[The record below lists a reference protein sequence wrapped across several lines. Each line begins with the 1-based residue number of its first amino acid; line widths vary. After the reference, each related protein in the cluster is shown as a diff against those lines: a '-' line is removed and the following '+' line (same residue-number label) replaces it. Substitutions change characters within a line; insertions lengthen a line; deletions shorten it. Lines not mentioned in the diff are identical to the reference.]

1 MRIEPYEITNK
12 QENISNQTNQKLTN
26 SLNTNKLDIIKNIM
40 PLLSNNQ
47 NGNSPISSLLSSFAP
62 QTSKVNPTNNIQSL
76 SDKQNENNIQKSNQ
90 YEQSNNFNNGQYREY
105 TKNNFDNNNID
116 INFRFNVCCNICTSI
131 Y

>member
-76 SDKQNENNIQKSNQ
+76 SDKQNENNIQKTESKKRVLCTFSTNQ
-90 YEQSNNFNNGQYREY
+90 CCFCPSCQSPQK
-105 TKNNFDNNNID
+105 TKK
-116 INFRFNVCCNICTSI
+116 
-131 Y
+131 YKKQ